1 VRYNGFVNKNTK
13 ICTIGGGTAMP
24 IVNKSLVKSGFEHIN
39 SIVTTFD
46 SGGDTGRI
54 RTDERGRVLAF
65 SDYWRSL
72 ISLWNDG
79 NQKEVWEEM
88 LRYRDGRGRN
98 FGNIF
103 FQFLSEKEGNLGE
116 VDELFSKLTGAKLK
130 GEVIPVSLELAN
142 VCQKTISGKEYK
154 GENFVDELRMS
165 DDRIVKIWLEPKVQ
179 ANKIAIEVLKK
190 AEVIIVGPGTTYGS
204 VLPNFLPRGMVEA
217 YNQSRA
223 KKIFMVNIFSPAN
236 EVKKPSQA
244 VYKKIFSRYLGTD
257 FPFDMM
263 VMADL
268 TVLDQEKL
276 KLAMKYYKLEHA
288 TAVNY
293 EKYENDKVILADIA
307 VIEEK
312 NIRLRHSEE
321 KLGKFFEKLEI

>member
-1 VRYNGFVNKNTK
+1 
-13 ICTIGGGTAMP
+13 
-24 IVNKSLVKSGFEHIN
+24 
-39 SIVTTFD
+39 
-46 SGGDTGRI
+46 
-54 RTDERGRVLAF
+54 
-65 SDYWRSL
+65 
-72 ISLWNDG
+72 
-79 NQKEVWEEM
+79 
-88 LRYRDGRGRN
+88 
-98 FGNIF
+98 
-103 FQFLSEKEGNLGE
+103 
-116 VDELFSKLTGAKLK
+116 
-130 GEVIPVSLELAN
+130 
-142 VCQKTISGKEYK
+142 
-154 GENFVDELRMS
+154 
-165 DDRIVKIWLEPKVQ
+165 
-179 ANKIAIEVLKK
+179 
-190 AEVIIVGPGTTYGS
+190 
-204 VLPNFLPRGMVEA
+204 
-217 YNQSRA
+217 
-223 KKIFMVNIFSPAN
+223 MVNIFSPAN

>member
-1 VRYNGFVNKNTK
+1 MHYWRWHSH
-13 ICTIGGGTAMP
+13 ADL
-24 IVNKSLVKSGFEHIN
+24 NKSLVKSGFEHVD

-54 RTDERGRVLAF
+54 RTDERGQVLAF

-72 ISLWNDG
+72 ISLWDDG
-79 NQKEVWEEM
+79 NQREIWEEM

-103 FQFLSEKEGNLGE
+103 FQFLSEKKGNLGE
-116 VDELFSKLTGAKLK
+116 VDELFSRLTGARLK
-130 GEVIPVSLELAN
+130 GKVVPVTLEVAN

-165 DDRIVKIWLEPKVQ
+165 DDRIKKIWLEPKVK
-179 ANKIAIEVLKK
+179 ANKKAIEALDK
-190 AEVIIVGPGTTYGS
+190 AEVIIIGPGTTYGS
-204 VLPNFLPRGMVEA
+204 VLPNFLPQGMVEA
-217 YNQSRA
+217 YKQTTA
-223 KKIFMVNIFSPAN
+223 KKIFIVNIFSPAN
-236 EVKKPSQA
+236 EVKRPSQLA
-244 VYKKIFSRYLGTD
+244 YKKIFSRYLKTD
-257 FPFDMM
+257 SPFDMM

-268 TVLDQEKL
+268 TVLDEKKL

-288 TAVNY
+288 RLVKY
-293 EKYENDKVILADIA
+293 EKTTDDVVVADIA

-312 NIRLRHSEE
+312 NVRLRHSEE
-321 KLGKFFEKLEI
+321 KLGKFFEELKI